1 MTLTERLTTDMKSAM
16 KAQDVK
22 LLSTIRMLKSAIQNQ
37 SIALG
42 HELSD
47 TEAIAILEKQAKQ
60 RRDSIEQYRAGNR
73 EDLAANEAS
82 ELAIIETYLPQKMD
96 AASLSKLVDEVL
108 AETGATNVSDMGKVI
123 KVVMERAAG
132 AADGKQVSELVRGKL
147 V

>member
-16 KAQDVK
+16 KAQDVS

-37 SIALG
+37 TIALG
-42 HELSD
+42 HELND
-47 TEAIAILEKQAKQ
+47 AEAIAILEKQAKQ

-82 ELAIIETYLPQKMD
+82 ELAVIEAYLPQKMD
-96 AASLSKLVDEVL
+96 AESLAKLVDEVI
-108 AETGATNVSDMGKVI
+108 AETGATTISDMGKVI

-132 AADGKQVSELVRGKL
+132 AADGKQVSELVRGRL